1 MIKAA
6 EITITRDP
14 RYKIFLL
21 EGLSAY
27 RKARA
32 SNPDPAKAL
41 AAERRQD
48 ESDAEYEARQLDAW
62 VAAVHAMSDDYSDIL
77 SDSPS
82 EKFAPIVSAARAA
95 ILEGRL
101 AGYKPPASKR
111 RKRPAPRQK
120 KNPDAGLDAVLSR
133 LADELKKENNAAK
146 SAAKPDKPLDLSAL
160 DRLADPMFIAAYE
173 ARGKLKAREAADRK
187 AAHVSRL
194 NAKYGNLDDAHLSFA
209 SFALRS
215 ARQPLSA
222 DMQAEI
228 RGRAA
233 KAGEVTR
240 PTDWVGETYSS
251 SVWEYAQRRA
261 RIAGLIPTISIDK
274 VHGQFHVPIESSGV
288 DWYAGQSAE
297 DQGANPG
304 YVTIQTP
311 TSRLGTSKVIAEPQ
325 FLSCA
330 ITWTAELI
338 EDSVTDWAP
347 VLHESLFGEFARL
360 LDGIVCDSDTLDETT
375 DPNDDSTANVNA
387 AFNGFTGPLADSMD
401 LSTLRSPLLLFNGLR
416 KFALSGSTATDKE
429 GGGLSTSD
437 LLDVGALLEVGPSNP
452 ENIVRVIPSR
462 FRTAY
467 VKKLISSGQ
476 AEILRTDTNGNTT
489 LAGTPIV
496 FSENVNR
503 RTSGMTDTAG
513 KMNVASASNNR
524 VSLLAFDRSQWRIF
538 KFPHVAIHVQKIPR
552 ADVYEVTAHA
562 RVDLR
567 SRPGTTQGAA
577 MLYGLDPAA

>member
-1 MIKAA
+1 MSKAA
-6 EITITRDP
+6 EITRDP
-14 RYKIFLL
+14 RYRIFLL

-32 SNPDPAKAL
+32 SNPDKVKAA
-41 AAERRQD
+41 AAERAAD
-48 ESDAEYEARQLDAW
+48 ETAAEYEARQLAAW
-62 VAAVHAMSDDYSDIL
+62 VAAVNAMSDDYSDIL

-95 ILEGRL
+95 ILEGRK
-101 AGYKPPASKR
+101 AGFKPPASKR
-111 RKRPAPRQK
+111 RKRPAPREK
-120 KNPDAGLDAVLSR
+120 ENPDAGLDAVLSR
-133 LADELKKENNAAK
+133 LSDVLKEDNAAK
-146 SAAKPDKPLDLSAL
+146 PKPADKPLDLSAL
-160 DRLADPMFIAAYE
+160 DRLADPMFIAAYT
-173 ARGKLKAREAADRK
+173 ADKKLKAREAADRK

-209 SFALRS
+209 SVALRS
-215 ARQPLSA
+215 ARPHAPLSD

-228 RGRAA
+228 KARAA
-233 KAGEVTR
+233 KANEVTR
-240 PTDWVGETYSS
+240 PTDWVGETYSA
-251 SVWEYAQRRA
+251 SVWAYAERRA
-261 RIAGLIPTISIDK
+261 RIAGLIPTVDIDRK
-274 VHGQFHVPIESSGV
+274 YGQFYAPVEASGI
-288 DWYAGQSAE
+288 DWYAGQSAA
-297 DQGANPG
+297 DQAANPG
-304 YVTIQTP
+304 YVEQQTP
-311 TSRLGTSKVIAEPQ
+311 TSRIGTSRVIAAPQ
-325 FLSCA
+325 FLTA
-330 ITWTAELI
+330 ATTWTAELV
-338 EDSVTDWAP
+338 EDSVTDWAGA
-347 VLHESLFGEFARL
+347 VYESIFGEFARL
-360 LDGIVCDSDTLDETT
+360 LDGIVCDSDTTDTT
-375 DPNDDSTANVNA
+375 LDPNDDSTANTNA

-401 LSTLRSPLLLFNGLR
+401 ITVLRSPLLLFNGLR

-503 RTSGMTDTAG
+503 RTAGMTDTAG
-513 KMNVASASNNR
+513 KMNATSASNNR

-538 KFPHVAIHVQKIPR
+538 KHPNVAIHVQKIPR
-552 ADVYEVTAHA
+552 ADAYEITAHA

-577 MLYGLDPAA
+577 MLYGLDPSA